1 MHNIP
6 LRMKACYSE
15 GEQIEMQNKANGTDG
30 NLVNGKS
37 MKANNKH
44 NYSKNESN
52 TNTSKNGNSKI
63 IPLKEH
69 TSDRTVEPKR
79 KKVRGGSYG
88 SKLEMDDRIFIT
100 VNSVSRF
107 IKVRDIQCIKA
118 EKDYT
123 YICTVDDK
131 KLLVLRPM
139 IEWEERLPSKYFARI
154 HRSTI
159 VNLELIEKVEKWFN
173 YSYHV
178 YLKNIDEP
186 FQMSRR
192 YALKLKERF
201 R

>member
-1 MHNIP
+1 
-6 LRMKACYSE
+6 MKVGTSE
-15 GEQIEMQNKANGTDG
+15 GEQIEMQNKANGTEG
-30 NLVNGKS
+30 NLVSEKS

-44 NYSKNESN
+44 NSYNKNEQSAN
-52 TNTSKNGNSKI
+52 SAKGGDSKI
-63 IPLKEH
+63 IPLKNH
-69 TSDRTVEPKR
+69 TSNKPLER
-79 KKVRGGSYG
+79 KQRKSRGGSYG
-88 SKLEMDDRIFIT
+88 SKLDMDDRIFIT
-100 VNSVSRF
+100 VNSISRF

-139 IEWEERLPSKYFARI
+139 IEWEERLPIKYFARI

-192 YALKLKERF
+192 YAVKLKERF

>member
-1 MHNIP
+1 MHI
-6 LRMKACYSE
+6 
-15 GEQIEMQNKANGTDG
+15 KANGTDG
-30 NLVNGKS
+30 NLANGKS
-37 MKANNKH
+37 MKPNNKH
-44 NYSKNESN
+44 DNYDKHESN
-52 TNTSKNGNSKI
+52 ANTAKHGSSRI

-69 TSDRTVEPKR
+69 TSNRPAER
-79 KKVRGGSYG
+79 KEKKSRANSYG
-88 SKLEMDDRIFIT
+88 PKLDMEDRIFIT
-100 VNSVSRF
+100 VNSISRF

-123 YICTVDDK
+123 YICTIDDK

-139 IEWEERLPSKYFARI
+139 IEWEERLPAKYFARI

>member
-1 MHNIP
+1 MNFEKSDVIKGAEI
-6 LRMKACYSE
+6 RMQTEAT
-15 GEQIEMQNKANGTDG
+15 GTDG
-30 NLVNGKS
+30 NLANGKN
-37 MKANNKH
+37 MKVNKKH
-44 NYSKNESN
+44 NSYSREENGSAAKQ
-52 TNTSKNGNSKI
+52 GNSRI

-69 TSDRTVEPKR
+69 TENRQVVR
-79 KKVRGGSYG
+79 KEKKSRSGSYG
-88 SKLEMDDRIFIT
+88 PKLELDDRIFIT
-100 VNSVSRF
+100 VNTVSRF

-139 IEWEERLPSKYFARI
+139 IEWEERLPLKYFARI

-178 YLKNIDEP
+178 YLKNVDEP

>member
-1 MHNIP
+1 MN
-6 LRMKACYSE
+6 LEKSDVNE
-15 GEQIEMQNKANGTDG
+15 GAKIKVQIESTGATGQ
-30 NLVNGKS
+30 LVNGKN
-37 MKANNKH
+37 MKANKKH
-44 NYSKNESN
+44 SSYSREENAN
-52 TNTSKNGNSKI
+52 TAKQGNSKI

-69 TSDRTVEPKR
+69 TENRQWAR
-79 KKVRGGSYG
+79 KEKKIRVGSYG
-88 SKLEMDDRIFIT
+88 PKLELDDRIFVT

-139 IEWEERLPSKYFARI
+139 IEWEERLPLKYFARI

-159 VNLELIEKVEKWFN
+159 VNLELIEKVERWFN

>member
-1 MHNIP
+1 MHI
-6 LRMKACYSE
+6 KATSTE
-15 GEQIEMQNKANGTDG
+15 S
-30 NLVNGKS
+30 NLVNGKH

-44 NYSKNESN
+44 NNYGKNESN
-52 TNTSKNGNSKI
+52 ANAEKNGNSRI
-63 IPLKEH
+63 IPLKGH
-69 TSDRTVEPKR
+69 TSSRSVERREKKSRT
-79 KKVRGGSYG
+79 GSYG
-88 SKLEMDDRIFIT
+88 PKLELDDRIFIT
-100 VNSVSRF
+100 VNSISRF

-123 YICTVDDK
+123 YVCTVDDK
-131 KLLVLRPM
+131 KLLILRPM
-139 IEWEERLPSKYFARI
+139 IEWEERLPSKFFARI

>member
-1 MHNIP
+1 
-6 LRMKACYSE
+6 MKAENSV
-15 GEQIEMQNKANGTDG
+15 GELVEMQNKANGTDG
-30 NLVNGKS
+30 NLVSGRS

-44 NYSKNESN
+44 NNYSKNEPN
-52 TNTSKNGNSKI
+52 ANAAKDGDSKI
-63 IPLKEH
+63 IPLKNH
-69 TSDRTVEPKR
+69 TSNKSVER
-79 KKVRGGSYG
+79 KQRKSRGGSYG

-100 VNSVSRF
+100 VNSISRF

-139 IEWEERLPSKYFARI
+139 IEWEERLPAKYFARI

>member
-1 MHNIP
+1 M
-6 LRMKACYSE
+6 
-15 GEQIEMQNKANGTDG
+15 QIKANGTDV
-30 NLVNGKS
+30 NLANGKP

-44 NYSKNESN
+44 NNYDKNESRAN
-52 TNTSKNGNSKI
+52 PEKNGNSKI
-63 IPLKEH
+63 IPLKDH
-69 TSDRTVEPKR
+69 TSNRSVERRVKKSRT
-79 KKVRGGSYG
+79 GSYG
-88 SKLEMDDRIFIT
+88 HKLEMEDRIFIT
-100 VNSVSRF
+100 VNSISRF

>member
-1 MHNIP
+1 MNSE
-6 LRMKACYSE
+6 KSVASE
-15 GEQIEMQNKANGTDG
+15 GAKIKVQIKATGTDG
-30 NLVNGKS
+30 HLVNGKN
-37 MKANNKH
+37 MKANKKH
-44 NYSKNESN
+44 NSYSREENANADKQ
-52 TNTSKNGNSKI
+52 GNSRI
-63 IPLKEH
+63 ISLKEH
-69 TSDRTVEPKR
+69 TENRQVVR
-79 KKVRGGSYG
+79 KEKKSRAGSYG
-88 SKLEMDDRIFIT
+88 PKLELDDRIFVT

-139 IEWEERLPSKYFARI
+139 IEWEERLPLKYFARI

-178 YLKNIDEP
+178 YLRNVDEP

>member
-1 MHNIP
+1 MN
-6 LRMKACYSE
+6 LEKSDANE
-15 GEQIEMQNKANGTDG
+15 GAKIKVPIESTGTDG
-30 NLVNGKS
+30 QLVNGKN
-37 MKANNKH
+37 MKANKKH
-44 NYSKNESN
+44 NSYSREENANADKQ
-52 TNTSKNGNSKI
+52 GNSRI
-63 IPLKEH
+63 ISLKEH
-69 TSDRTVEPKR
+69 TENRQVVR
-79 KKVRGGSYG
+79 KEKKSRAGSYG
-88 SKLEMDDRIFIT
+88 PKLELDDRIFVT

-139 IEWEERLPSKYFARI
+139 IEWEERLPLKYFARI

-178 YLKNIDEP
+178 YLRNVDEP

>member
-1 MHNIP
+1 
-6 LRMKACYSE
+6 MKANNSE

-30 NLVNGKS
+30 HMLNGKS

-44 NYSKNESN
+44 NSYSKNESHAN
-52 TNTSKNGNSKI
+52 AAKHGNSRI

-69 TSDRTVEPKR
+69 TSNRPVERKAKRSRT
-79 KKVRGGSYG
+79 GSYG

-100 VNSVSRF
+100 VNSISRF

-139 IEWEERLPSKYFARI
+139 IEWEERLPVKYFARI

>member
-1 MHNIP
+1 MSSEKPNVT
-6 LRMKACYSE
+6 E
-15 GEQIEMQNKANGTDG
+15 GEQIEMQVKANGTDG
-30 NLVNGKS
+30 HLVNGKQ
-37 MKANNKH
+37 MKANKKH
-44 NYSKNESN
+44 NNYSRNEDNSN
-52 TNTSKNGNSKI
+52 AVKQGGSRI

-69 TSDRTVEPKR
+69 TSNRQVER
-79 KKVRGGSYG
+79 KEKKTRVGSYG
-88 SKLEMDDRIFIT
+88 PKLELDDRIFIT

-178 YLKNIDEP
+178 YLKNVDEP

>member
-1 MHNIP
+1 
-6 LRMKACYSE
+6 MKAGNFE

-30 NLVNGKS
+30 NLVSEKP

-44 NYSKNESN
+44 NNYSKNEEN
-52 TNTSKNGNSKI
+52 TNASKGGDSKI
-63 IPLKEH
+63 IPLKNH
-69 TSDRTVEPKR
+69 TSNRTLER
-79 KKVRGGSYG
+79 KQRKSRGGSYG
-88 SKLEMDDRIFIT
+88 SKLDMDDRIFIT
-100 VNSVSRF
+100 VNSISRF

-123 YICTVDDK
+123 YICTIDDK

-139 IEWEERLPSKYFARI
+139 IEWEERLPVKYFARI

-192 YALKLKERF
+192 YAVKLKERF

>member
-1 MHNIP
+1 
-6 LRMKACYSE
+6 MKAGNFE

-30 NLVNGKS
+30 NLVSEKP

-44 NYSKNESN
+44 NNYSKNEEN
-52 TNTSKNGNSKI
+52 TNASKGGDSKI
-63 IPLKEH
+63 IPLKNH
-69 TSDRTVEPKR
+69 TSNRTLER
-79 KKVRGGSYG
+79 KQRKSRGGSYG
-88 SKLEMDDRIFIT
+88 SKLDMDDRIFIT
-100 VNSVSRF
+100 VNSISRF

-139 IEWEERLPSKYFARI
+139 IEWEERLPVKYFARI

-192 YALKLKERF
+192 YAVKLKERF

>member
-1 MHNIP
+1 
-6 LRMKACYSE
+6 
-15 GEQIEMQNKANGTDG
+15 MQNKASGADVH
-30 NLVNGKS
+30 LVSEKS

-44 NYSKNESN
+44 NSYSKNEQNAN
-52 TNTSKNGNSKI
+52 TPKNEDSKI
-63 IPLKEH
+63 IPLRDH
-69 TSDRTVEPKR
+69 TSNRSVEKKQR
-79 KKVRGGSYG
+79 KLRRGTYG

-100 VNSVSRF
+100 VNSISRF
-107 IKVRDIQCIKA
+107 IKVHDIQCIKA

>member
-1 MHNIP
+1 
-6 LRMKACYSE
+6 MKSTKSGTTE
-15 GEQIEMQNKANGTDG
+15 GDQAEMQIKANGTNG
-30 NLVNGKS
+30 HLVNGKL
-37 MKANNKH
+37 MKASNKH
-44 NYSKNESN
+44 NGYNRNDSENN
-52 TNTSKNGNSKI
+52 PARHGNSRI

-69 TSDRTVEPKR
+69 TTNRTIER
-79 KKVRGGSYG
+79 KEKKSRTGSYG
-88 SKLEMDDRIFIT
+88 PKLELDDRIFIT
-100 VNSVSRF
+100 VNSTSRF

-178 YLKNIDEP
+178 YLKNVDEP

>member
-1 MHNIP
+1 MH
-6 LRMKACYSE
+6 
-15 GEQIEMQNKANGTDG
+15 NKANGTQVELI
-30 NLVNGKS
+30 NSKT
-37 MKANNKH
+37 MRANNKH
-44 NYSKNESN
+44 NSYSKNDMNDNATKQGS
-52 TNTSKNGNSKI
+52 SRI

-69 TSDRTVEPKR
+69 TSNRPLER
-79 KKVRGGSYG
+79 KEKKSRSSSYG
-88 SKLEMDDRIFIT
+88 SKLDMDDRIFIT

-139 IEWEERLPSKYFARI
+139 IEWEGRLPVKYFARI

-178 YLKNIDEP
+178 YLKNVDEP

>member
-1 MHNIP
+1 M
-6 LRMKACYSE
+6 
-15 GEQIEMQNKANGTDG
+15 QIKMNGPND
-30 NLVNGKS
+30 NLENGKI

-44 NYSKNESN
+44 NGFNRNEPNSN
-52 TNTSKNGNSKI
+52 AARHGNSRI
-63 IPLKEH
+63 IPLKDH
-69 TSDRTVEPKR
+69 TANRPAER
-79 KKVRGGSYG
+79 KEKKTRSGSYG
-88 SKLEMDDRIFIT
+88 PRLEMDDRIFIT
-100 VNSVSRF
+100 VNSTSRF
-107 IKVRDIQCIKA
+107 IKVSDIQCIKA

-123 YICTVDDK
+123 YICTIDDK

>member
-1 MHNIP
+1 MN
-6 LRMKACYSE
+6 SE
-15 GEQIEMQNKANGTDG
+15 KSNVTESAKIKVQVSTAGTDG
-30 NLVNGKS
+30 HLVNGKN
-37 MKANNKH
+37 MKANKKH
-44 NYSKNESN
+44 NSFSREE
-52 TNTSKNGNSKI
+52 NTSAAKQENSRI
-63 IPLKEH
+63 IPLKDH
-69 TSDRTVEPKR
+69 TENRQVVR
-79 KKVRGGSYG
+79 KEKKSRAGSYG
-88 SKLEMDDRIFIT
+88 PKLELDDRIFVT

-139 IEWEERLPSKYFARI
+139 IEWEERLPVKYFARI

-178 YLKNIDEP
+178 YLKNVDEP